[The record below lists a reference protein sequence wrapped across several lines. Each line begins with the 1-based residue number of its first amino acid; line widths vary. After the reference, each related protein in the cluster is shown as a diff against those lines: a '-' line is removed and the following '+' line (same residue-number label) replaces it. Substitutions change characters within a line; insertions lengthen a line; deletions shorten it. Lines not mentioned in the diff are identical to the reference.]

1 MPRQLKLNC
10 IVLDGSNTNQIFS
23 VRISDEDSNV
33 DDLKEKIKEK
43 KRAAFDHIPAD
54 TLKLWNVSISP
65 KKFSEARLRELTP
78 PLESLDS
85 LEELSWLFPDT
96 PQKDHLHIIVQPPRV
111 QPPCTAGV
119 S

>member
-10 IVLDGSNTNQIFS
+10 IVLDGSNNNHIFS

-43 KRAAFDHIPAD
+43 KRPAFDRIPAD

-65 KKFSEARLRELTP
+65 KKISETHLRELTP
-78 PLESLDS
+78 PLESLDP
-85 LEELSWLFPDT
+85 LEQLSRLFPHT
-96 PQKDHLHIIVQPPRV
+96 PQKDHLHIIVQPPR
-111 QPPCTAGV
+111 TAGV